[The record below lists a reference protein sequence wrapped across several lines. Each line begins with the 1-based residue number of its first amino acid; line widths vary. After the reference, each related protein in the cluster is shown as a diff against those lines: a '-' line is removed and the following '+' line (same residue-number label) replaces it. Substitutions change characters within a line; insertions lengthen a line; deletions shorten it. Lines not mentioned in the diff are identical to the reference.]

1 MTDHENSM
9 QAIVHERYGRPDVLE
24 LREVDKPVIEDDQVL
39 VRVHA
44 SSVNPVEWYGVTGP
58 YFARFGNGLRTPKD
72 PAVGA
77 DLAGRIEAVGRDV
90 TELQPGDEVFG
101 TSGGSWAEYAAAR
114 PEKLARKPAN
124 VSFEEAAAVPIAGI
138 TALQALRDH
147 GHVQPGQKVL
157 INGASGGVGTF
168 AVQLAKAFG
177 ADVTAVCSTRNV
189 EQARALGADRVVDYT
204 QEDFT
209 KRGERHDLMLDIAGK
224 PLVPG
229 LQAGVDSRGDR
240 RGDRRTD
247 DVSRARTS
255 PPHRRNDL
263 EVTGPQ
269 PEGGLLRREDQ
280 HRGPRCPG
288 RASRGRKVRSVI
300 DREYPLSE
308 AAEALTYLGEG
319 HARGKSSSPSETSPT
334 PTSRQTHGAAQESN
348 LPSRGLHDRTG
359 FEDQL
364 GHRAHAAP

>member
-1 MTDHENSM
+1 MSLMATEQESTVTERKNSM
-9 QAIVHERYGRPDVLE
+9 QAIVHERYGRPQVLE
-24 LREVDKPVIEDDQVL
+24 LRQVDKPVIEDDQVL

-58 YFARFGNGLRTPKD
+58 YFLRFGNGLRTPKD
-72 PAVGA
+72 PTVGA

-101 TSGGSWAEYAAAR
+101 ASGGSWAEYAAAR
-114 PEKLARKPAN
+114 AEKLTRKPAN

-177 ADVTAVCSTRNV
+177 ADVTAVCSMRNL
-189 EQARALGADRVVDYT
+189 EQARSLGADRVVDYT

-209 KRGERHDLMLDIAGK
+209 NRGERHDLMLDIAGSRSFLACRRALTPEATLVVIGGPMK
-224 PLVPG
+224 YRGLGPLPHI
-229 LQAGVDSRGDR
+229 AGTMVK
-240 RGDRRTD
+240 
-247 DVSRARTS
+247 
-255 PPHRRNDL
+255 
-263 EVTGPQ
+263 
-269 PEGGLLRREDQ
+269 
-280 HRGPRCPG
+280 
-288 RASRGRKVRSVI
+288 SRGRSQKVVFFVAKINTEDLGVLKELLEAGKVRSVI

-308 AAEALTYLGEG
+308 ASEALSYLGEG
-319 HARGKSSSPSETSPT
+319 HARGKVVITV
-334 PTSRQTHGAAQESN
+334 
-348 LPSRGLHDRTG
+348 
-359 FEDQL
+359 
-364 GHRAHAAP
+364 